1 MYLCAWQDQKQ
12 ISKSSEQQKPVLFRV
27 GRESSIC
34 KDTLQ
39 KCRCG
44 FSRAFIP
51 HFLSMFRLLLPSV
64 LHFISLLFN
73 YFILCSTVFLLL
85 FVDPVFCPF
94 SRSFVSST
102 PPSLASWTPRFFASS
117 FLGFILTPVFSCP
130 HVCVPSSLPA
140 LASSALHV
148 VVFLNPSFLRLSSF
162 FLESSFATYV
172 LFGPIRNN
180 SFWSFLFWFCVFWRS
195 CCSLD
200 SFRASFLGPPSVCF
214 RKPTRSCLGE
224 SRMAE
229 QRQWWIDRRLKSPVF
244 LFLSCSFSDRR
255 L

>member
-64 LHFISLLFN
+64 LHFISLLLS

-130 HVCVPSSLPA
+130 HVCVPSFLPA

-148 VVFLNPSFLRLSSF
+148 VVFWTLRFFVFLPSSSNLRLLHMF
-162 FLESSFATYV
+162 FLALYAIIPFDPFCFGSV
-172 LFGPIRNN
+172 LFPWFFPCFIP
-180 SFWSFLFWFCVFWRS
+180 WSS
-195 CCSLD
+195 
-200 SFRASFLGPPSVCF
+200 
-214 RKPTRSCLGE
+214 
-224 SRMAE
+224 
-229 QRQWWIDRRLKSPVF
+229 
-244 LFLSCSFSDRR
+244 
-255 L
+255 